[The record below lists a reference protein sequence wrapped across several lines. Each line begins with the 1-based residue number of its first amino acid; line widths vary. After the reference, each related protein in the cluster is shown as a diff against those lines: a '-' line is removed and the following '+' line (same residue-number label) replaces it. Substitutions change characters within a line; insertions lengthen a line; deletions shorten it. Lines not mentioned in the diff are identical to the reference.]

1 MQLVDWRRIKHMT
14 QADVAKALGVIVVTV
29 SRWECGTRI
38 PEPEM
43 QRRIVGFT
51 DGDVTPNDWMRI

>member
-1 MQLVDWRRIKHMT
+1 MRFADWRKKSGMT
-14 QADVAKALGVIVVTV
+14 QHQVSQALGVILITV
-29 SRWECGTRI
+29 SRWECGTWI

-51 DGDVTPNDWMRI
+51 DGDVTPNDWIMV